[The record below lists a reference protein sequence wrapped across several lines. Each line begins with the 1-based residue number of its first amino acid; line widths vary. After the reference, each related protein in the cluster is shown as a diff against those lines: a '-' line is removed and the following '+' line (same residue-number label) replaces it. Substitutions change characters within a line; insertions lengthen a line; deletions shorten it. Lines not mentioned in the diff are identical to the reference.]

1 MLNSVKVSKIE
12 KTFTDKKTNEVKKI
26 CIDYAKVTD
35 RLEAFRTNHPN
46 SKILTSYKTENNKV
60 VFKAF
65 LWRDKTEVI
74 QSLANGISKE
84 LIYLTADAEAT
95 AQKTITSDKDFEKLE
110 TMAIG
115 RALSNLGYSSTG
127 KIAESMVSELDQY
140 KDELYQDSVD
150 SVIDRLKNC
159 KTLDE
164 LKSNY
169 QALNPVLRIDKTI
182 KVITEEIK
190 KKLNAKAVNIS
201 KDKRIDYPDW
211 WNVKNNKTINQGIEK
226 NE

>member
-12 KTFTDKKTNEVKKI
+12 KVFKDKSTNENKKI

-35 RLEAFRTNHPN
+35 RLEAFRVNHPN
-46 SKILTSYKTENNKV
+46 SKILTSYKNENNKT

-65 LWRDKTEVI
+65 LWRDKTELV
-74 QSLANGISKE
+74 QSLVNGVSKE

-95 AQKTITSDKDFEKLE
+95 AQKTITNDKDFEKLE

-127 KIAESMVSELDQY
+127 TIAESMVSELDKY

-150 SVIDRLKNC
+150 STIDGLQNC

-190 KKLNAKAVNIS
+190 KKLNVKVVNIS
-201 KDKRIDYPDW
+201 KDKQIDYPDW
-211 WNVKNNKTINQGIEK
+211 WNAEINKTINQGER
-226 NE
+226 

>member
-12 KTFTDKKTNEVKKI
+12 KVFKDKSTNKEKKI

-35 RLEAFRTNHPN
+35 RLEAFRINHPN
-46 SKILTSYKTENNKV
+46 SKILTSYKNENNKT

-74 QSLANGISKE
+74 QSLTNGISKE

-95 AQKTITSDKDFEKLE
+95 AQKTITNDKDFEKLE

-127 KIAESMVSELDQY
+127 KIAESMV
-140 KDELYQDSVD
+140 DELYQDSVD
-150 SVIDRLKNC
+150 SAIDRLQNC

-164 LKSNY
+164 LKANY

-190 KKLNAKAVNIS
+190 KKLNVKAVNIS

-211 WNVKNNKTINQGIEK
+211 WNAEINKTINQGEK
-226 NE
+226 

>member
-35 RLEAFRTNHPN
+35 RLEAFRANHPN
-46 SKILTSYKTENNKV
+46 SKILTSYKNENNRV

-74 QSLANGISKE
+74 QSLTNGISKE

-150 SVIDRLKNC
+150 SVIDRLQNC

-190 KKLNAKAVNIS
+190 KKLNAKAVNTS
-201 KDKRIDYPDW
+201 KDKQIDYPDW
-211 WNVKNNKTINQGIEK
+211 WNKKINKTINQGIEK

>member
-1 MLNSVKVSKIE
+1 M
-12 KTFTDKKTNEVKKI
+12 
-26 CIDYAKVTD
+26 TD

-46 SKILTSYKTENNKV
+46 SKILTSYKNENNKV

-74 QSLANGISKE
+74 QSLTNGVSKE

-95 AQKTITSDKDFEKLE
+95 AQKTITNDKDFEKLE

-127 KIAESMVSELDQY
+127 NIAEHKTNELDKY

-150 SVIDRLKNC
+150 SVIDKLQNC

-190 KKLNAKAVNIS
+190 KKLNAKAVNTS
-201 KDKRIDYPDW
+201 KDKQIDYPDW

>member
-12 KTFTDKKTNEVKKI
+12 KVFKDKSTNENKKI

-35 RLEAFRTNHPN
+35 RLEAFRVNHPN
-46 SKILTSYKTENNKV
+46 SKILTSYKNENNKT

-65 LWRDKTEVI
+65 LWRDKTELV
-74 QSLANGISKE
+74 QSLVNGVSKE

-95 AQKTITSDKDFEKLE
+95 AQKTITNDKDFEKLE

-127 KIAESMVSELDQY
+127 TIAESMVSELDKY

-150 SVIDRLKNC
+150 STIDGLQNC

-190 KKLNAKAVNIS
+190 KKLIVKAVNIS
-201 KDKRIDYPDW
+201 KDKQIDYPDW
-211 WNVKNNKTINQGIEK
+211 WNAEINKTINQGER
-226 NE
+226 

>member
-46 SKILTSYKTENNKV
+46 SKILTSFKNENNKV

-74 QSLANGISKE
+74 QSLANGIPKE

-95 AQKTITSDKDFEKLE
+95 AQKTITNDKDFEKLE

-127 KIAESMVSELDQY
+127 SIAESTISELNKY

-150 SVIDRLKNC
+150 SAIDRLQNC

-169 QALNPVLRIDKTI
+169 QALNPVLRTDKAI

-190 KKLNAKAVNIS
+190 KRLGTEFTNI
-201 KDKRIDYPDW
+201 KDKQIDYPDW
-211 WNVKNNKTINQGIEK
+211 WDKKINKTINQGIEK

>member
-46 SKILTSYKTENNKV
+46 SKILTSYKNENNKV

-74 QSLANGISKE
+74 QSLANGISKD

-95 AQKTITSDKDFEKLE
+95 AQKTITNDKDFEKLE

-127 KIAESMVSELDQY
+127 KIAEHKTNELDKY
-140 KDELYQDSVD
+140 KDELYQKAVD
-150 SVIDRLKNC
+150 NAISDLQIC
-159 KTLDE
+159 KTLVE
-164 LKSNY
+164 LKETY
-169 QALNPVLRIDKTI
+169 QALNPVLRTDKTI
-182 KVITEEIK
+182 KVITEETK
-190 KKLNAKAVNIS
+190 KRLDTEPTKIS
-201 KDKRIDYPDW
+201 KDKQIDYPAW
-211 WNVKNNKTINQGIEK
+211 WNAKINKGIEK

>member
-35 RLEAFRTNHPN
+35 RLEAFRINHPN
-46 SKILTSYKTENNKV
+46 SKILTSYKNENNKT

-74 QSLANGISKE
+74 QSLTNGISKE

-127 KIAESMVSELDQY
+127 KIADHKMNELDKY
-140 KDELYQDSVD
+140 KDELYQDSIN
-150 SVIDRLKNC
+150 STIDRLQNC

-164 LKSNY
+164 LKANY

-190 KKLNAKAVNIS
+190 KKLNVKAVNIS

-211 WNVKNNKTINQGIEK
+211 WNAEINKTINQGEK
-226 NE
+226 

>member
-12 KTFTDKKTNEVKKI
+12 KVFKDKSTNENKKI

-35 RLEAFRTNHPN
+35 RLEAFRVNHPN
-46 SKILTSYKTENNKV
+46 SKILTSYKNENNKT

-65 LWRDKTEVI
+65 LWRDKTELV
-74 QSLANGISKE
+74 QSLVNGVSKE

-95 AQKTITSDKDFEKLE
+95 AQKTITNDKDFEKLE

-127 KIAESMVSELDQY
+127 TIAESMVSELDKY

-150 SVIDRLKNC
+150 STIDGLQNC

-190 KKLNAKAVNIS
+190 KKLNVKAVNIS
-201 KDKRIDYPDW
+201 KDKQIDYPDW
-211 WNVKNNKTINQGIEK
+211 WNAEINKTINQGER
-226 NE
+226 

>member
-12 KTFTDKKTNEVKKI
+12 KVFKDKATNKEKKI

-35 RLEAFRTNHPN
+35 RLEAFRINHPN
-46 SKILTSYKTENNKV
+46 SKILTSYKNENNKT

-74 QSLANGISKE
+74 QSLVNGVSKE

-95 AQKTITSDKDFEKLE
+95 AQKTITNDKDFEKLE

-127 KIAESMVSELDQY
+127 NIAESTINELNKY

-150 SVIDRLKNC
+150 SAIDRLQNC

-169 QALNPVLRIDKTI
+169 QALDPVLRIDKTI

-201 KDKRIDYPDW
+201 KDKQIDYPDW
-211 WNVKNNKTINQGIEK
+211 WNAEINKTINQGEK
-226 NE
+226 WVN

>member
-1 MLNSVKVSKIE
+1 MLNHVKVSKIE

-46 SKILTSYKTENNKV
+46 SKILTSYKNENNKV

-74 QSLANGISKE
+74 QSLANGISKD

-95 AQKTITSDKDFEKLE
+95 AQKTITNDKDFEKLE

-127 KIAESMVSELDQY
+127 KIAESTINELDKY

-150 SVIDRLKNC
+150 SAIDRLQNC

-164 LKSNY
+164 LKANY
-169 QALNPVLRIDKTI
+169 QALDPVLRIDKTI

-190 KKLNAKAVNIS
+190 KKLNKEATNIS
-201 KDKRIDYPDW
+201 KDKQIDYPDW
-211 WNVKNNKTINQGIEK
+211 WNVKINKTINQGIEK

>member
-35 RLEAFRTNHPN
+35 RLEAFRINHPN
-46 SKILTSYKTENNKV
+46 SKILTSYKNENNKT

-65 LWRDKTEVI
+65 LWRDKTEII
-74 QSLANGISKE
+74 QSLTNGISKE

-95 AQKTITSDKDFEKLE
+95 AQKTITNDKDFEKLE

-150 SVIDRLKNC
+150 SAIDRLQNC

-164 LKSNY
+164 LKANY

-201 KDKRIDYPDW
+201 KDKQIDYPDW
-211 WNVKNNKTINQGIEK
+211 WNVKINKTINQGIEK

>member
-35 RLEAFRTNHPN
+35 RLEAFRANHPN
-46 SKILTSYKTENNKV
+46 SKILTSYKNENNKV

-74 QSLANGISKE
+74 QSLSNGASKE

-95 AQKTITSDKDFEKLE
+95 AQKTITNDKDFEK
-110 TMAIG
+110 
-115 RALSNLGYSSTG
+115 STG
-127 KIAESMVSELDQY
+127 SIAESTISELNKY

-150 SVIDRLKNC
+150 SAIDRLQNC

-201 KDKRIDYPDW
+201 KDKQIDYPNW
-211 WNVKNNKTINQGIEK
+211 WNAEINKTINQGEK
-226 NE
+226 

>member
-12 KTFTDKKTNEVKKI
+12 KVFKDKSTNENKKI
-26 CIDYAKVTD
+26 YIDYAKVTD
-35 RLEAFRTNHPN
+35 RLEAFRVNHPN
-46 SKILTSYKTENNKV
+46 SKILTSYKNENNKV

-74 QSLANGISKE
+74 QSLTNGISKD

-95 AQKTITSDKDFEKLE
+95 AQKTITNDKDFEKLE
-110 TMAIG
+110 TIAIG

-127 KIAESMVSELDQY
+127 KIAESIVNGLDQY

-150 SVIDRLKNC
+150 SAIDRLQNC

-164 LKSNY
+164 LKANY
-169 QALNPVLRIDKTI
+169 QALNSVLRIDKTI

-211 WNVKNNKTINQGIEK
+211 WNVEINKTINQGEK
-226 NE
+226 

>member
-46 SKILTSYKTENNKV
+46 SKILTSYKNENNKV

-95 AQKTITSDKDFEKLE
+95 AQKTITNDKDFEKLE

-127 KIAESMVSELDQY
+127 NIAEHKTNGLDKY
-140 KDELYQDSVD
+140 KDELYQKAVD
-150 SVIDRLKNC
+150 DVISDLQSC
-159 KTLDE
+159 KTLAK
-164 LKSNY
+164 LKETY
-169 QALNPVLRIDKTI
+169 QALNPVLRTDKAI

-190 KKLNAKAVNIS
+190 KRLGTEFTNI
-201 KDKRIDYPDW
+201 KDKQIDYPDW
-211 WNVKNNKTINQGIEK
+211 WNVKNNTTINQGIEK

>member
-1 MLNSVKVSKIE
+1 MLNSVKVSRIE

-46 SKILTSYKTENNKV
+46 SKILTSYKNENNKV

-65 LWRDKTEVI
+65 LWRDKTELI
-74 QSLANGISKE
+74 QSLANGVSKE

-95 AQKTITSDKDFEKLE
+95 AQKTITNDKDFEKLE

-201 KDKRIDYPDW
+201 KDKQIDYPDW

>member
-46 SKILTSYKTENNKV
+46 SKILTSYKNENNKV

-74 QSLANGISKE
+74 QSLTNGISKE

-95 AQKTITSDKDFEKLE
+95 TQKTITNDKDFEKLE

-127 KIAESMVSELDQY
+127 NIAESTISELNKY
-140 KDELYQDSVD
+140 KEELYQDSVD
-150 SVIDRLKNC
+150 NAIDRLQNC

-164 LKSNY
+164 LKANY

-190 KKLNAKAVNIS
+190 KKLNTKAVNIF
-201 KDKRIDYPDW
+201 KDKQIDYPDW
-211 WNVKNNKTINQGIEK
+211 WNSEINKTINQGEK
-226 NE
+226 

>member
-46 SKILTSYKTENNKV
+46 SKILTSYKNENNKV

-150 SVIDRLKNC
+150 SVIDRLQNC

-190 KKLNAKAVNIS
+190 KKLNTKAVNAP
-201 KDKRIDYPDW
+201 KDKQIDYPDW
-211 WNVKNNKTINQGIEK
+211 WDKKINKTINQGIEK

>member
-12 KTFTDKKTNEVKKI
+12 KVFKDKSTNENKKI

-35 RLEAFRTNHPN
+35 RLEAFRVNHPN
-46 SKILTSYKTENNKV
+46 SKILTSYKNENNKT

-74 QSLANGISKE
+74 QSLANGVSKE

-95 AQKTITSDKDFEKLE
+95 AQKTITNDKDFEKLE

-127 KIAESMVSELDQY
+127 TIAESMISELDKY

-150 SVIDRLKNC
+150 STIDGLQNC

-164 LKSNY
+164 LKTNY

-182 KVITEEIK
+182 KAITEEIK
-190 KKLNAKAVNIS
+190 KKLNAKIINIS
-201 KDKRIDYPDW
+201 KDKQIDYPDW
-211 WNVKNNKTINQGIEK
+211 WNVEINKTINQGEK
-226 NE
+226 